1 MNAMRWSAALVV
13 LVFGAHLPAAVSAQ
27 ATDAQRDSAVAQ
39 LRTGQQVRIS
49 ADGMHRLVGKAGVAS
64 NDTLDFAQ
72 DDAVRRIPIAAID
85 TLWVRGHATTTG
97 LLVGGAAGAV
107 LGGLAGAYG
116 AGLCDYDCSETGT
129 SVLAG
134 SLLGAAAGAGVGA
147 LVGAVIP
154 KWKRRYP

>member
-1 MNAMRWSAALVV
+1 MNAIRWSVALVV
-13 LVFGAHLPAAVSAQ
+13 LVVGVFLPSALSAQ
-27 ATDAQRDSAVAQ
+27 ATDTERDSAVAR
-39 LRTGQQVRIS
+39 LRTGQRVRIS
-49 ADGMHRLVGKAGVAS
+49 ADGMQRLVGRAGVAS

-97 LLVGGAAGAV
+97 LLIGGAFGAV
-107 LGGLAGAYG
+107 FGGLAGAYG
-116 AGLCDYDCSETGT
+116 AGLCEYDCSETGT